1 MIGNKN
7 KIEPFSFKNKM
18 LIMFKEK
25 IVVGKIFSKFQ
36 KFFDNELKFDAI
48 ILILFEFLS
57 NRFYFKT
64 VQEIFYYI
72 KIFYENH

>member
-1 MIGNKN
+1 
-7 KIEPFSFKNKM
+7 
-18 LIMFKEK
+18 MFQKK

-57 NRFYFKT
+57 NHFYFKF
-64 VQEIFYYI
+64 VQEIVFIRSKYSYTFEILRILSI
-72 KIFYENH
+72 K

>member
-1 MIGNKN
+1 
-7 KIEPFSFKNKM
+7 M
-18 LIMFKEK
+18 LIMFQKK

-57 NRFYFKT
+57 NHFYFRF
-64 VQEIFYYI
+64 VQKKLFSLDQNIPIYSEYYQLNSDYLI
-72 KIFYENH
+72 LQI